1 MQRSGEHGI
10 VTFVDRSWP
19 TSLQIGSFMHFAE
32 PNRSAVSV
40 ADARRMTSAQ
50 LRQLG
55 VPRVVYLR
63 SRTFEGQTAC
73 AIHAADGTA
82 MAVVEDTGVACEL
95 ASENDMTLVSVH

>member
-1 MQRSGEHGI
+1 
-10 VTFVDRSWP
+10 
-19 TSLQIGSFMHFAE
+19 MHFAE

-55 VPRVVYLR
+55 MPRVVYLR
-63 SRTFEGQTAC
+63 CRTFEGQTAC

-82 MAVVEDTGVACEL
+82 MAVVEDIEIAFEL